1 MIWFTLYKFHRDE
14 SGEHSVRVSQ
24 NWRLAK
30 WNTRG
35 RCDVGRIGEDGR
47 PSKILETWERETW
60 WKWRLDD
67 VRGLEHKRTTETQT
81 LLTQWVTTPFTNRH
95 PVAGEGRFG
104 VEVMTGEE
112 GRRSGLWTC
121 VCGTPLGNAQGTVGR
136 TLAVQTKMEKIM
148 VAIYLFTYPMALSF
162 FVLLCD
168 FPWPTANVESGQTR
182 PI

>member
-24 NWRLAK
+24 K

-47 PSKILETWERETW
+47 PSKILETWEREAW

-136 TLAVQTKMEKIM
+136 TLALQIKIEKII
-148 VAIYLFTYPMALSF
+148 VAIVLYSSIVLLLPSLCPCDFLWPMAKVGHLYRS
-162 FVLLCD
+162 L
-168 FPWPTANVESGQTR
+168 QMR